1 MNLALFLMLRTIF
14 WVSVFDVANQT
25 VKERDRGVIE
35 RVRGRYRV
43 REKQT
48 VRERE
53 RGVIGRLRG
62 RYRVR
67 EKLTVREREREY
79 RGINVKEREGSYK
92 KNYIKKYDNDV

>member
-25 VKERDRGVIE
+25 VKERDRGVIG

-53 RGVIGRLRG
+53 RCN
-62 RYRVR
+62 R
-67 EKLTVREREREY
+67 EIEGKISGEREADRERERERAY

-92 KNYIKKYDNDV
+92 KKLY